1 MKTRNNRLRF
11 ILISIAVVALIAGA
25 MIFAFGSPDPSAE
38 RVIQIT
44 AKKFDFS
51 PGEIKIKKGETV
63 ILELKS
69 ADRDHGFNLPDFK
82 IRMDVKPGE
91 ATRVKLTPDKTGT
104 FTFTCDV
111 FCGSGHEDMS
121 GTITVTD

>member
-1 MKTRNNRLRF
+1 MRGSKKRLR
-11 ILISIAVVALIAGA
+11 LIAIFVALAAASVTGV
-25 MIFAFGSPDPSAE
+25 FAFGRSNSVEE

-51 PGEIKIKKGETV
+51 PGDIQIKKGETV

-69 ADRDHGFNLPDFK
+69 ADRAHGFNLPDFK
-82 IRMDVKPGE
+82 VRSDIKAGQV
-91 ATRVKLTPDKTGT
+91 TRVKFTPDKTGT
-104 FTFTCDV
+104 FTFACDV

-121 GTITVTD
+121 GTITVSE